1 MTKESENQK
10 EKFAM
15 KVIKKDKLRVNIT
28 SQKESTST
36 LCVNELKALKNLH
49 HPNIV
54 QIKEVINDTK
64 EKNVYLIM

>member
-1 MTKESENQK
+1 
-10 EKFAM
+10 M
-15 KVIKKDKLRVNIT
+15 KVIKKDKLRVNFT
-28 SQKESTST
+28 SQKEST

-64 EKNVYLIM
+64 EKNLYLIM